1 MSATLVTPPH
11 ELATI
16 YRKIN
21 WRILSLLTLGYVLAY
36 MDRVNI
42 AFAKLQMQQDIG
54 ISDAAYGLAAGTLFL
69 GLMLFAVPSNLLL
82 LKIGARKTFSRIMI
96 LWGLTSAAML
106 FVHDAYSFYV
116 LRFLL
121 GAFEAGYFPGVIFYL
136 TYWYSE
142 ARTARA
148 ISFIMCAAALAG
160 ITAGPLSTWLMTHMT
175 NIWILK
181 GWQWMFLIESLPCIA
196 LGLFLFFYLEDT
208 PAQAK
213 WLSTEEKRLLNADL
227 AQRHVVRP
235 SYQRMHHVFKDKHF
249 YAMALCY
256 LSFLSGIYAVNFWM
270 PTILREAS
278 SASAVS
284 LTQIG
289 LLSAIPYAVSII
301 TMIVFGRTSD
311 RYLERRWHTTL
322 LMLMSALGLCA
333 MTSNNLI
340 IALISIT
347 ITTAGLFTVSV
358 VFWAMAADYL
368 KGKLAAGSIAILDV
382 IGLAGCFLS
391 PVIIGWLKE
400 VTGSLQSGLF
410 IIAGLVLA
418 GGLAIAVLG
427 PTREHT
433 TNPSSL

>member
-1 MSATLVTPPH
+1 MSTTLATPSH

-21 WRILSLLTLGYVLAY
+21 WRVLSLLTLGYVLAY

-54 ISDAAYGLAAGTLFL
+54 ISEAVYGLAAGILFL

-96 LWGLTSAAML
+96 LWGFTSAAML

-196 LGLFLFFYLEDT
+196 LGLIIFFYLEDT

-213 WLSTEEKRLLNADL
+213 WLSAEEKRLLNANL

-256 LSFLSGIYAVNFWM
+256 LSFLAGIYAVNFWM

-278 SASAVS
+278 SANSVS

-322 LMLMSALGLCA
+322 LMLISALGLCA

-358 VFWAMAADYL
+358 VFWAMASDYL

-400 VTGSLQSGLF
+400 VTGSLQMGLF

-427 PTREHT
+427 PTRQYT
-433 TNPSSL
+433 ASPSSL